1 MNYTKEQEQAI
12 FLRDKNIMVSA
23 GAGAGKTRVLVS
35 RMAELIMDEKN
46 PVEADRFLVM
56 TFTNAAAAEMKER
69 ISLDLEERLA
79 KDPENHYLR
88 KQIRKIRQA
97 DISTVHSFCNHLI
110 RTHYNELSI
119 DPSFRIGEEGELF
132 LLRQQAIEQLLEEA
146 YASGRESFVKFAESY
161 APGKSD
167 KVLEVGQFPSSNA
180 YFLKSEKGTFAGK
193 RSAVKAVKEYSRG
206 RSSRKIRCSFTGC
219 IRVCGGT
226 FTDRKL

>member
-79 KDPENHYLR
+79 KDSGESLF
-88 KQIRKIRQA
+88 KEA
-97 DISTVHSFCNHLI
+97 DSKDKTGRYFNST
-110 RTHYNELSI
+110 
-119 DPSFRIGEEGELF
+119 
-132 LLRQQAIEQLLEEA
+132 QLL
-146 YASGRESFVKFAESY
+146 
-161 APGKSD
+161 
-167 KVLEVGQFPSSNA
+167 
-180 YFLKSEKGTFAGK
+180 
-193 RSAVKAVKEYSRG
+193 
-206 RSSRKIRCSFTGC
+206 
-219 IRVCGGT
+219 
-226 FTDRKL
+226 

>member
-35 RMAELIMDEKN
+35 RMAALIMDEKN

-167 KVLEVGQFPSSNA
+167 KVLEDGVITPNILIKQEDVDNVINA
-180 YFLKSEKGTFAGK
+180 YYNYNGIIKNPLVIFESTNYT
-193 RSAVKAVKEYSRG
+193 SN
-206 RSSRKIRCSFTGC
+206 
-219 IRVCGGT
+219 
-226 FTDRKL
+226 

>member
-79 KDPENHYLR
+79 KDPE
-88 KQIRKIRQA
+88 KQDRLA
-97 DISTVHSFCNHLI
+97 TVLYNLVESIS
-110 RTHYNELSI
+110 Y
-119 DPSFRIGEEGELF
+119 G
-132 LLRQQAIEQLLEEA
+132 AALLEP
-146 YASGRESFVKFAESY
+146 FM
-161 APGKSD
+161 
-167 KVLEVGQFPSSNA
+167 PS
-180 YFLKSEKGTFAGK
+180 T
-193 RSAVKAVKEYSRG
+193 
-206 RSSRKIRCSFTGC
+206 SRKILEQLNAKP
-219 IRVCGGT
+219 
-226 FTDRKL
+226 DRKSVV

>member
-146 YASGRESFVKFAESY
+146 YASGRESLS
-161 APGKSD
+161 
-167 KVLEVGQFPSSNA
+167 L
-180 YFLKSEKGTFAGK
+180 
-193 RSAVKAVKEYSRG
+193 
-206 RSSRKIRCSFTGC
+206 IH
-219 IRVCGGT
+219 I
-226 FTDRKL
+226 